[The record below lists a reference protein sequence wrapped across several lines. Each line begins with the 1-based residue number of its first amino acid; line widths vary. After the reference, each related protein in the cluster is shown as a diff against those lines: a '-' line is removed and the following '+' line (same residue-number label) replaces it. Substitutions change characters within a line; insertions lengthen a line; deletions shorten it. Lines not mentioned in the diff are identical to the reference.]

1 MSEDRHEGAQEQP
14 GGRHEQPRVSGS
26 YWVETAP
33 GPPARP
39 PLAEDLDV
47 DVVVIG
53 AGVAGLSTAYELTRA
68 GLGVAV
74 LEARRVAAGVTGH
87 TTAKLTALH
96 TLIYDKLRRT
106 RDAEAA
112 RLYARSQCEAIEH
125 AEALV
130 DELDIECEWE
140 PRSAYTYVRDPGRVA
155 ELRAEAEAAREAG
168 LPASFVTETG
178 LPFPVAGA
186 VRVAGQ
192 AQFHPRK
199 YLLAL
204 TADLVERGGRVYEG
218 TVVRGLTEGEPC
230 RVTTATGAT
239 VRARSVV
246 VATHYPIFDRALLFA
261 RLSPR
266 RELVVAGPIEAGR
279 DPEGM
284 YITPEE
290 GTRSVRTAP
299 YGPYTA
305 DRPGSADGPNS
316 ADGPSSAD
324 GLRLLVVTGE
334 HFTPGS
340 ADTPARFD
348 RLAAWA
354 REHFPGVD
362 LVHSWATQDID
373 PTDTVPMVGPLHAG
387 ARHTYVATGFG
398 GWGLSGGMM
407 AGRLLTAL
415 ITGRD
420 CAWRE
425 LYDPRRVRTAVREA
439 PTFLR
444 TQAEV
449 ARHFVGDRLRPAPPV
464 EAIPPGGGAVVR
476 RGADRYAVHRDD
488 EGNLHALSARCTHLG
503 CLVSFNSAERAWE
516 CPCHGSRFDTD
527 GQVIQGPATRPLE
540 RRTW

>member
-1 MSEDRHEGAQEQP
+1 MTPPDAIGPASPGYPAGMSEQQQEQ
-14 GGRHEQPRVSGS
+14 RHARRRVSGS

-33 GPPARP
+33 GPPPRP
-39 PLAEDLDV
+39 ALTEDLDV
-47 DVVVIG
+47 DVAVIG

-74 LEARRVAAGVTGH
+74 LEARRVAQGVTGH

-106 RDAEAA
+106 RDAQAA
-112 RLYARSQCEAIEH
+112 RLYARSQAEAIQRA
-125 AEALV
+125 AELV
-130 DELDIECEWE
+130 DELEIDCDWE
-140 PRSAYTYVRDPGRVA
+140 PRSAYTYVRDASRV
-155 ELRAEAEAAREAG
+155 EEVRAEADAAREAG
-168 LPASFVTETG
+168 LPAKFVTETG

-186 VRVAGQ
+186 VRVADQ

-204 TADLVERGGRVYEG
+204 TADLLQRGGRLYEG
-218 TVVRGLTEGEPC
+218 TLVRGLTEGEPC
-230 RVTTATGAT
+230 RVTTQTGAT
-239 VRARSVV
+239 VRARHVV

-266 RELVVAGPIEAGR
+266 RELVVAGPVDAGQ

-290 GTRSVRTAP
+290 NTRSVRTAP
-299 YGPYTA
+299 YG
-305 DRPGSADGPNS
+305 ADGQ
-316 ADGPSSAD
+316 
-324 GLRLLVVTGE
+324 RLLIVTGE
-334 HFTPGS
+334 HFTPGTG
-340 ADTPARFD
+340 DTPARFD
-348 RLAAWA
+348 HLSAWA

-362 LVHSWATQDID
+362 LTLSWATQDID
-373 PTDTVPMVGPLHAG
+373 PTDTVPMVGPLHPG
-387 ARHTYVATGFG
+387 ARNTYVATGFG

-420 CAWRE
+420 CPWQE
-425 LYDPRRVRTAVREA
+425 LYDPRRLRTAVRQA
-439 PTFLR
+439 PTFLK

-464 EAIPPGGGAVVR
+464 ESVPPGEGAVVR
-476 RGADRYAVHRDD
+476 AGTDRLAVYRD
-488 EGNLHALSARCTHLG
+488 EAGTPHALSARCTHLG
-503 CLVSFNSAERAWE
+503 CLVAFNSAERAWE
-516 CPCHGSRFDTD
+516 CPCHGSRFGID
-527 GQVIQGPATRPLE
+527 GEVLQGPATRPLE
-540 RRTW
+540 RREL